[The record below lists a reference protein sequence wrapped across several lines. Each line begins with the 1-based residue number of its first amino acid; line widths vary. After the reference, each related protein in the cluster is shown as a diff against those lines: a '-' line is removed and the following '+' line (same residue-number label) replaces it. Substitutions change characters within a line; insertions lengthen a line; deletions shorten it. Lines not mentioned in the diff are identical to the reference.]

1 MKSDVIRIAICDDE
15 KVIAEKIKK
24 YVEDYINKTELP
36 YIIDIYR
43 SGEEF
48 ILLKNAMTEYDIV
61 FLDVS
66 MKEIDGIKTA
76 YELRKYSDNTYIVFV
91 TGFIQ
96 YSLAGYKVN
105 AIRYIIKDNDT
116 IKSDIEEALDTIF
129 EKLGKR
135 SDEVIYDFVEEKSK
149 KVMISNIVYIE
160 SSLHRISFHVYEDG
174 RDKIYTIYK
183 KMDDIEIEFKAEELV
198 RVHQS
203 FIVNMRYV
211 CDIKRYCVKL
221 INSIE
226 IPVSKQR
233 YKNAILEYAR
243 QKGEI

>member
-1 MKSDVIRIAICDDE
+1 
-15 KVIAEKIKK
+15 
-24 YVEDYINKTELP
+24 
-36 YIIDIYR
+36 
-43 SGEEF
+43 
-48 ILLKNAMTEYDIV
+48 
-61 FLDVS
+61 
-66 MKEIDGIKTA
+66 
-76 YELRKYSDNTYIVFV
+76 
-91 TGFIQ
+91 
-96 YSLAGYKVN
+96 
-105 AIRYIIKDNDT
+105 
-116 IKSDIEEALDTIF
+116 
-129 EKLGKR
+129 
-135 SDEVIYDFVEEKSK
+135 
-149 KVMISNIVYIE
+149 MISNIVYIE

-183 KMDDIEIEFKAEELV
+183 KMDDIEIEFKAEDLV

-203 FIVNMRYV
+203 FIVNMKYV

>member
-15 KVIAEKIKK
+15 KVIAEKIRK

-48 ILLKNAMTEYDIV
+48 ILLKNA
-61 FLDVS
+61 
-66 MKEIDGIKTA
+66 
-76 YELRKYSDNTYIVFV
+76 YIVFV

-203 FIVNMRYV
+203 FIVNMKYV

>member
-160 SSLHRISFHVYEDG
+160 SSLHRISFHVYVDG

-203 FIVNMRYV
+203 FIVNMKYV

>member
-1 MKSDVIRIAICDDE
+1 
-15 KVIAEKIKK
+15 
-24 YVEDYINKTELP
+24 
-36 YIIDIYR
+36 
-43 SGEEF
+43 
-48 ILLKNAMTEYDIV
+48 
-61 FLDVS
+61 

-91 TGFIQ
+91 TGCIQ

-160 SSLHRISFHVYEDG
+160 SSLHRIW
-174 RDKIYTIYK
+174 
-183 KMDDIEIEFKAEELV
+183 M
-198 RVHQS
+198 
-203 FIVNMRYV
+203 
-211 CDIKRYCVKL
+211 
-221 INSIE
+221 
-226 IPVSKQR
+226 
-233 YKNAILEYAR
+233 IL
-243 QKGEI
+243 K